1 VPDLLKLLAT
11 GFSLRRGRSL
21 HNTIYEAEPWGISR
35 EGQKQWRRGS
45 FEQAQLVFAE
55 LRRMRVIVGGDYGFP

>member
-1 VPDLLKLLAT
+1 M
-11 GFSLRRGRSL
+11 RRGRSL